1 MTLLSIYGTVTNQQN
16 GHLQEDQ
23 DGARPTNHGGTS
35 DNWMC
40 RMWWMHNTSNTS
52 IYQNTS
58 TTSIYQDTSNT
69 SQHLGGRKD
78 IYINHNIPYV
88 SSHSFSS
95 LAINLR
101 LQLQPHRTVVRG
113 LHASLTNRLLWLYS
127 WLPTITVT
135 LKSRTPFRLYLSLR
149 YRFVTSGRWSRG
161 FHPA

>member
-1 MTLLSIYGTVTNQQN
+1 MEEY
-16 GHLQEDQ
+16 DQ
-23 DGARPTNHGGTS
+23 G
-35 DNWMC
+35 
-40 RMWWMHNTSNTS
+40 
-52 IYQNTS
+52 S
-58 TTSIYQDTSNT
+58 TYPNITIRKKK
-69 SQHLGGRKD
+69 GRKD
-78 IYINHNIPYV
+78 IYINHSISHV

-149 YRFVTSGRWSRG
+149 YRFVTYTSSIIPVFQTLLTMISRSTHTGFGWFESGYASCRTLRKTKVTLLHTTY
-161 FHPA
+161 FAF

>member
-1 MTLLSIYGTVTNQQN
+1 MSQSNRRATALETQGVEPATDKPRMDVLDVN
-16 GHLQEDQ
+16 
-23 DGARPTNHGGTS
+23 TS
-35 DNWMC
+35 STS
-40 RMWWMHNTSNTS
+40 RGHNTS
-52 IYQNTS
+52 NTS
-58 TTSIYQDTSNT
+58 TTSIYQNTSNT
-69 SQHLGGRKD
+69 SQHRGGRKD

-135 LKSRTPFRLYLSLR
+135 LKSRTPFRLYLSPR
-149 YRFVTSGRWSRG
+149 YRFVTSV
-161 FHPA
+161 FHLFDLMWLGTQ

>member
-1 MTLLSIYGTVTNQQN
+1 MADSLIIYVISSIPIHLLFNSAIFQTDYRESDFSLTIATEDLSQTNRRATTLETQGMEPATDKPRMDVLDVN
-16 GHLQEDQ
+16 
-23 DGARPTNHGGTS
+23 TS
-35 DNWMC
+35 NTS
-40 RMWWMHNTSNTS
+40 RGHNTSITS

-58 TTSIYQDTSNT
+58 TTSIYQNTSNT

-113 LHASLTNRLLWLYS
+113 LHASLTNRLL
-127 WLPTITVT
+127 
-135 LKSRTPFRLYLSLR
+135 
-149 YRFVTSGRWSRG
+149 
-161 FHPA
+161 

>member
-1 MTLLSIYGTVTNQQN
+1 MSQTNRRATALETQ
-16 GHLQEDQ
+16 GMEPATDK
-23 DGARPTNHGGTS
+23 P
-35 DNWMC
+35 
-40 RMWWMHNTSNTS
+40 RMDVLDVNTSNTS
-52 IYQNTS
+52 RGHNTS
-58 TTSIYQDTSNT
+58 TTSIYQNTSNT

-149 YRFVTSGRWSRG
+149 YRFVTVLHFWQSLYST
-161 FHPA
+161 FI